1 MNLFFYRPK
10 YRQKSALNTKS
21 TSNLNGFSI
30 KKLFAKQALT
40 YTGQLVDDAT
50 RIINHLT

>member
-10 YRQKSALNTKS
+10 YRQKSALETKS
-21 TSNLNGFSI
+21 TCNLNGFSI

-40 YTGQLVDDAT
+40 YTGRLVDDAT
-50 RIINHLT
+50 HVIAHVT